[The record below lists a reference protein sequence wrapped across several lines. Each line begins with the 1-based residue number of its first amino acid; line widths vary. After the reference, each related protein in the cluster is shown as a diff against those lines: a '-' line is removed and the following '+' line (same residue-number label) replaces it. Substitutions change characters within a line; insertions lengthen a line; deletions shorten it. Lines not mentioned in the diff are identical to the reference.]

1 MRSLLAAGACALALG
16 ASACG
21 GHDDSPPATAATPA
35 PLTGVHTQI
44 TPSGAL
50 KGAGVTL
57 GAIAPATS
65 GSTGVVLPIT
75 GGSVNLDTLAG
86 TIQQGGGLKYTGKG
100 KTAELTAI
108 LIDTSAK
115 QLSADV
121 GSGGDVP
128 VMDLQLGPLNQT
140 GGMIQADV
148 TLTLTSEGQQ
158 ALGID
163 GLKSGMTMGTG
174 VIHATAG

>member
-1 MRSLLAAGACALALG
+1 VSIVTRIGRGIPVPGPLRCA
-16 ASACG
+16 
-21 GHDDSPPATAATPA
+21 HEDSPCDR
-35 PLTGVHTQI
+35 
-44 TPSGAL
+44 
-50 KGAGVTL
+50 
-57 GAIAPATS
+57 
-65 GSTGVVLPIT
+65 
-75 GGSVNLDTLAG
+75 LDTLAG
-86 TIQQGGGLKYTGKG
+86 TIQQGGGLKYTGKD

-115 QLSADV
+115 QLSADI

-148 TLTLTSEGQQ
+148 TLTLTSDGEQ

-174 VIHATAG
+174 VIQAKAD